1 MGVRPF
7 PFVLAAALCSA
18 AGARAQVGPAV
29 GADALPQLTTVGVAQ
44 AKAGTSGIA
53 ATGGFGMLSAQADEG
68 THQRLFGSIAGALT
82 LVDGIALGLR
92 LDGRYDLHPD
102 DAQGSDDSLVGAPT
116 LRVRLATDV
125 SETFHLGT
133 DLALMI
139 PGKEAPSVA
148 FDSLRADARVL
159 ATYAATTGWG
169 IAASAGVR
177 FDKTGNAAPNLN
189 TTRAGDRL
197 SLGLNDF
204 HAVLLGLGAW
214 KRWDA
219 LELLGEVTWDPWLGS
234 GAPTALQSPLHVSAG
249 ARYLSS
255 DSVAWEL
262 LADGLLSKRPQ
273 PEGDRLAAIDPRF
286 SVQFG
291 IRITSGYAPV
301 VAVTEPD
308 EPIAAPS
315 EPAVTAPVISAA
327 TVRGHI
333 TDAAGGP
340 LADVDVQ
347 VVREGYEGTARS
359 RADGTFEIADVP
371 LGPATLRITGR
382 RVQPTEQPIDVGSA
396 ETAIAVRPEML
407 PPRGQ
412 LRGLIRSF
420 DGTPLAAEISLEPT
434 SQTLHASAEGEF
446 ELGLPPG
453 EYQVRISVPGYRP
466 QSRTVQIEDDGVTL
480 LNVDLKKG
488 RR

>member
-7 PFVLAAALCSA
+7 PFVLAATLCSA
-18 AGARAQVGPAV
+18 VGAHAQTGPAA
-29 GADALPQLTTVGVAQ
+29 GADALPQLATVGVAQ
-44 AKAGTSGIA
+44 AKAGTLAVA
-53 ATGGFGMLSAQADEG
+53 ATGGFGTLAAQADEG
-68 THQRLFGSIAGALT
+68 SHQRLFGSVAGALT
-82 LVDGIALGLR
+82 IVDGVAVGLR
-92 LDGRYDLHPD
+92 LDGRYDMHPD

-116 LRVRLATDV
+116 LRVRLATAL
-125 SETFHLGT
+125 SETLHLGT

-159 ATYAATTGWG
+159 ATYAATSGWG
-169 IAASAGVR
+169 IASSAGVR
-177 FDKTGNAAPNLN
+177 FDKTGNAAPDLA
-189 TTRAGDRL
+189 TTRPGDRL

-204 HAVLLGLGAW
+204 HAVLLGVGAW
-214 KRWDA
+214 KRWDT
-219 LELLGEVTWDPWLGS
+219 LELLGEVTWNPWLGS
-234 GAPTALQSPLHVSAG
+234 GAPSAMQSPLHVSAG

-255 DSVAWEL
+255 DAVAWEL
-262 LADGLLSKRPQ
+262 LADGLLSQRP
-273 PEGDRLAAIDPRF
+273 EAEANRLAAIDPRF

-291 IRITSGYAPV
+291 VRIMSGYAPV
-301 VAVTEPD
+301 VVQVETD
-308 EPIAAPS
+308 EPIVDTA
-315 EPAVTAPVISAA
+315 EPVVTAPTATTA
-327 TVRGHI
+327 TVRGHV
-333 TDAAGGP
+333 TDSEGAP

-347 VVREGYEGTARS
+347 VVRDGYEAAARTG
-359 RADGTFEIADVP
+359 ADGTYEIADVP

-382 RVQPTEQPIDVGSA
+382 RVQPTEQPIEVVAAGVST
-396 ETAIAVRPEML
+396 EIRPEL
-407 PPRGQ
+407 VPARGQ

-420 DGTPLAAEISLEPT
+420 DGTPLAAEISVEPA
-434 SQTLHASAEGEF
+434 SQTLQANADGEF
-446 ELGLPPG
+446 ELALPPG